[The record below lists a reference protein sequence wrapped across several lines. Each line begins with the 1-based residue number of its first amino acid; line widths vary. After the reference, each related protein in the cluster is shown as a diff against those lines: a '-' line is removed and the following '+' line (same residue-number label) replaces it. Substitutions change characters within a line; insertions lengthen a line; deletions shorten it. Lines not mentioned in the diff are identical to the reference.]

1 MHRISWLRLIMQQI
15 QTLLPL
21 CFIFG
26 FGDVAEPYQY
36 YNRYEEHN
44 VTMTVKL
51 TLPQCWKRCCRSY
64 RVGGSG
70 TSVTIRP
77 LPKSA
82 GRAQSKQVNQ

>member
-44 VTMTVKL
+44 VTMTVRL
-51 TLPQCWKRCCRSY
+51 TLP
-64 RVGGSG
+64 
-70 TSVTIRP
+70 
-77 LPKSA
+77 
-82 GRAQSKQVNQ
+82 